1 MSRNI
6 TITIDKT
13 NLHAR
18 LDGLQGVLT
27 RGQAAKVGG
36 MEMEGVIK
44 DHVGRLARS
53 RHKTAYRI
61 EGGPVSPTGHYRE
74 EAVNLTASDANS
86 ATVAVSIPGIA
97 RAYRDITIRPKRAKS
112 LTIPIHAWAYG
123 RTVREVRDS
132 GMPVFEIKG
141 KGVDVLATARGGELI
156 NLYLLRKVVHQ
167 PRDRSL
173 MPTTK
178 RLEQAFGDGVLMA
191 VEHYD
196 KGAAQ

>member
-18 LDGLQGVLT
+18 LDGLKGVLT

-44 DHVGRLARS
+44 DHIGGLART
-53 RHKTAYRI
+53 RHATANRW
-61 EGGPVSPTGHYRE
+61 GATPTGHYRE

-173 MPTTK
+173 MPTAK

>member
-6 TITIDKT
+6 KITVDQT
-13 NLHAR
+13 SLQAR
-18 LDGLQGVLT
+18 LDGLKGVLT
-27 RGQAAKVGG
+27 RGQAAKAGG

-44 DHVGRLARS
+44 DYIGGLART
-53 RHKTAYRI
+53 RHATAKRL
-61 EGGPVSPTGHYRE
+61 GATRTGHYRE

-141 KGVDVLATARGGELI
+141 FDVLATASGGELI

-167 PRDRSL
+167 PRRRSL

-178 RLEQAFGDGVLMA
+178 RLKQAFGDGVLMA

>member
-6 TITIDKT
+6 TITVDKT
-13 NLHAR
+13 SLQAR

-36 MEMEGVIK
+36 MEMEGAIK
-44 DHVGRLARS
+44 DHIGGLART
-53 RHKTAYRI
+53 RHATANRL
-61 EGGPVSPTGHYRE
+61 GATPTGHYRE

-132 GMPVFEIKG
+132 GRPVFPLKG
-141 KGVDVLATARGGELI
+141 LDVLATAEGGELI
-156 NLYLLRKVVHQ
+156 GLYRLRRVVRQ
-167 PRDRSL
+167 RRDRSL

>member
-13 NLHAR
+13 NLQAR

-36 MEMEGVIK
+36 MELEGCVK

-132 GMPVFEIKG
+132 GMPVFKIRG
-141 KGVDVLATARGGELI
+141 FDVLATARGGELI
-156 NLYLLRKVVHQ
+156 NLYLLRRVVRQ
-167 PRDRSL
+167 RRDRSL
-173 MPTTK
+173 MPTAK

>member
-44 DHVGRLARS
+44 DHVGGLART
-53 RHKTAYRI
+53 RHATANRL
-61 EGGPVSPTGHYRE
+61 GATPTGHYRE

-132 GMPVFEIKG
+132 GMPVFELKG
-141 KGVDVLATARGGELI
+141 TDVLATARGGELI

-173 MPTTK
+173 MPTAK

-196 KGAAQ
+196 KGGAQ